1 MIIIKLLPE
10 EVSRDKACA
19 LLSIGGVAATS
30 RVTVEANARVAV
42 PTAHGKADAG
52 GGRAEWSCF

>member
-30 RVTVEANARVAV
+30 CVTAQTNARVAV
-42 PTAHGKADAG
+42 PTAHGADEDG